1 MAINARQAVAKSGKK
16 ATIKNPVPA
25 ALGVTNTV
33 LTHPVKPAK
42 LKKSRKV
49 KPNSYA
55 SKAAHQKQNRH
66 GKSGPTMTLM

>member
-33 LTHPVKPAK
+33 LTHSVKPAK
-42 LKKSRKV
+42 PV
-49 KPNSYA
+49 KPQ
-55 SKAAHQKQNRH
+55 SKTHKTNIHKQQHNIAKGARKH
-66 GKSGPTMTLM
+66 GSKMTLM